1 MTEKSIAYCGLLCSF
16 CFPDGRCSCKTDN
29 HCGKRLSPEGCFQYN
44 CCTAKGINGCWECA
58 DSPCGKDMLAKDKI
72 KMRAFIRCIKEDG
85 MDAFI
90 TYINRNKNEGI
101 VYHRD
106 GIFGDY
112 DLDTEEEVLKL
123 LRRES

>member
-1 MTEKSIAYCGLLCSF
+1 
-16 CFPDGRCSCKTDN
+16 
-29 HCGKRLSPEGCFQYN
+29 
-44 CCTAKGINGCWECA
+44 
-58 DSPCGKDMLAKDKI
+58 MLAKDKI
-72 KMRAFIRCIKEDG
+72 KMRAFVRCIKEDG

-90 TYINRNKNEGI
+90 TYINRNKKEGI